1 MKKEERNIYKQ
12 KAIHFYLDEK
22 LSMNKIAQKLNIS
35 DSTVKK
41 FLIEENI
48 EIRKNN
54 LSYSVK
60 EGLFKTIKTEEDAYW
75 LGLLYA
81 DGNVSSKGYSVELD
95 LKEEDKY
102 LVQKFNDYCGVTKP
116 LKKHIIKKNNKE
128 YISYRCNFSNK
139 EAHDNLIKQ
148 GCVSAKSLILK
159 CPIKEQVAD
168 ELLPAFIRGY
178 CDGDGHV
185 RWEEIRHKEIVLVG
199 TQEFLEGIVK
209 RMKWQNIAHICP
221 DRRCKIFRLE
231 IWKMNEVYD
240 ILSLLYKDKDLCLKR
255 KQKIYFKAKEYMERH
270 SLGKNL

>member
-12 KAIHFYLDEK
+12 QAIDLYVNEK

-41 FLIEENI
+41 FLLEENI
-48 EIRKNN
+48 EIKKNY
-54 LSYSVK
+54 LSYSVREK
-60 EGLFKTIKTEEDAYW
+60 LFDTISTKEDAYW

-81 DGNVSSKGYSVELD
+81 DGNVSSKGYSIELD

-116 LKKHIIKKNNKE
+116 LKKHIIKRGDRE
-128 YISYRCNFSNK
+128 YISYRCQFANK
-139 EAHDNLIKQ
+139 DAHNNLIKQ

-159 CPIKEQVAD
+159 CPTKEQVSD

-178 CDGDGHV
+178 CDGDGYV

-199 TQEFLEGIVK
+199 TQDFLEGIVN
-209 RMKWQNIAHICP
+209 RMQWNDIAHIYP
-221 DRRCKIFRLE
+221 ERNTKVFRLT
-231 IWKMNEVYD
+231 IWKMNEVYKV
-240 ILSLLYKDKDLCLKR
+240 LSLLYKDQELCLKR
-255 KQKIYFKAKEYMERH
+255 KQQVYFKAQEYMERH
-270 SLGKNL
+270 SQEKTF